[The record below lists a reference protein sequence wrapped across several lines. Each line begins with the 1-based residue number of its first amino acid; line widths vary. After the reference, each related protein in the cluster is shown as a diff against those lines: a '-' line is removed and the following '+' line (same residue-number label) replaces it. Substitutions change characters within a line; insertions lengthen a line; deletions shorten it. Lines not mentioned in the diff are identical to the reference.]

1 MMSDTTNYA
10 LTITGVEDSEFL
22 IFKLFKNVPEA
33 KFHIDETGKSVGG
46 YDWRSLEKDMRA
58 FSATMPGVLFTFVES
73 GSYDSDSFEYRHYFK
88 DGLYAYVQPKVV
100 VTWPTFAE
108 AMLA

>member
-1 MMSDTTNYA
+1 MSDTTKYN
-10 LTITGVEDSEFL
+10 LTITGAEDTEFV

-33 KFHIDETGKSVGG
+33 KHYVDETGKSVGE
-46 YDWRSLEKDMRA
+46 YDWRSLEDDMRA

-73 GSYDSDSFEYRHYFK
+73 GSYDSESFEYRHYFK
-88 DGLYAYVQPKVV
+88 DGLYARVEPKVV